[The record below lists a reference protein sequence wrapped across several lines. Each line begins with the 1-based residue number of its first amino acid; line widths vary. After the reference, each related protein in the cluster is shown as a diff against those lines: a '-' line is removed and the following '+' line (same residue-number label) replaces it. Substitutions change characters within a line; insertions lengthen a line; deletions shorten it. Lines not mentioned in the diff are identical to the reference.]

1 MERLGVDYINCHS
14 VGTIVH
20 VAVDGKYA
28 GHILIC
34 DMIKPHAKEAIQAL
48 RKSGIKKT
56 IMLTG
61 DSRRIAD
68 QVAADLGID
77 EVYSELL
84 PGDKVSKVEELL
96 AAKTEKKTC
105 LRR

>member
-1 MERLGVDYINCHS
+1 MERLGVDYIDCHS

-61 DSRRIAD
+61 DSKRIAD

-84 PGDKVSKVEELL
+84 PVPISV
-96 AAKTEKKTC
+96 
-105 LRR
+105 LRWEHLVPMQQLKQLISF

>member
-1 MERLGVDYINCHS
+1 MERLGVDYIDCHS

-48 RKSGIKKT
+48 RKSGIKKDDYADRR
-56 IMLTG
+56 LQA
-61 DSRRIAD
+61 DSRSGSCR
-68 QVAADLGID
+68 
-77 EVYSELL
+77 SWN
-84 PGDKVSKVEELL
+84 
-96 AAKTEKKTC
+96 
-105 LRR
+105 